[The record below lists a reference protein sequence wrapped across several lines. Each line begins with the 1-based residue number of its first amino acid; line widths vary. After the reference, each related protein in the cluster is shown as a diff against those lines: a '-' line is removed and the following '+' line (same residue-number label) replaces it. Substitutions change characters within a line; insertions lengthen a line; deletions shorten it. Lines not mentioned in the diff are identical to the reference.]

1 MEESGHYY
9 TVYYT
14 SLAVGF
20 SEYVAYRHAVL
31 SQMSDEVTAMDASEL
46 QQAQCLGWKV
56 IDLDNVKRNVNYR
69 TRFLM
74 QNGQHSLVN
83 KDSSEE
89 VRSSKFQQNIT
100 GQMLAKEDA
109 MSLKF
114 GLLLHRLGD
123 TFAHSKMGSE
133 RTMYTVNNSDSCS
146 INVWLD
152 NFGHMIHG
160 HRPDYP
166 FLRKPVFRS
175 YLISLYQALFNK
187 FLEPSS
193 LNYRRENY
201 KPGVKTRQ
209 VSLVSNDF
217 NVMFTKLENRVQE
230 YYNKVMQNE
239 GGRRYS
245 RAYSNVSDE
254 TKAEW
259 FIKEIR
265 SAAKNVLDVDMEPYT
280 PEKDHG
286 MSLKEF
292 LDKHKH
298 LKDLNI
304 NRDSITKTIKE
315 MMPGEADS
323 VPLKNKAPSFHRGYG
338 SPGQY
343 SLRVSP

>member
-1 MEESGHYY
+1 MEEGGHYY

-46 QQAQCLGWKV
+46 QQAQCLGREV
-56 IDLDNVKRNVNYR
+56 VDLDNVKRGVNYR
-69 TRFLM
+69 KRFLM
-74 QNGQHSLVN
+74 QNGQHALVN
-83 KDSSEE
+83 KDSSEK
-89 VRSSKFQQNIT
+89 VRSSEFQQNIT
-100 GQMLAKEDA
+100 RQMLAKEDA

-152 NFGHMIHG
+152 NFGHLIHG
-160 HRPDYP
+160 HSPDYP
-166 FLRKPVFRS
+166 FLRKPVFHS

-209 VSLVSNDF
+209 VSLVVNDF
-217 NVMFTKLENRVQE
+217 NVMFTKLENKVNE
-230 YYNKVMQNE
+230 NYNHIMQNE

-245 RAYSNVSDE
+245 RSYNSVSDE

-265 SAAKNVLDVDMEPYT
+265 SAAKNILEVDMEPYA

-315 MMPGEADS
+315 MMPAEE
-323 VPLKNKAPSFHRGYG
+323 VTLPLKNKAPLLQGRYG
-338 SPGQY
+338 NPGRYPLPISP
-343 SLRVSP
+343 

>member
-46 QQAQCLGWKV
+46 QQAQCLGWRV
-56 IDLDNVKRNVNYR
+56 VDLDNKKRYVNYR
-69 TRFLM
+69 SRFSM
-74 QNGQHSLVN
+74 QNGQHALVN
-83 KDSSEE
+83 KDSSEKI
-89 VRSSKFQQNIT
+89 RSSEFQRNIT
-100 GQMLAKEDA
+100 RQMLEKEDA

-133 RTMYTVNNSDSCS
+133 RTMYTVNNSDSCG

-152 NFGHMIHG
+152 NFGHLIHG
-160 HRPDYP
+160 HSPDYP
-166 FLRKPVFRS
+166 FLRKPLFHS
-175 YLISLYQALFNK
+175 YLVTLYEVLFNK
-187 FLEPSS
+187 FLERSS

-201 KPGVKTRQ
+201 KPGVKTRP
-209 VSLVSNDF
+209 VSLVVNDF
-217 NVMFTKLENRVQE
+217 NVMFTKLDTRVAE
-230 YYNKVMQNE
+230 YFKQATSFE
-239 GGRRYS
+239 AGGRRHS

-265 SAAKNVLDVDMEPYT
+265 NAAENILHVPMEPYA

-286 MSLKEF
+286 MSLKDF
-292 LDKHKH
+292 LDKHKDNKDP
-298 LKDLNI
+298 LKGLNI
-304 NRDSITKTIKE
+304 NRDTINKTIKE
-315 MMPGEADS
+315 MMPEQEPP
-323 VPLKNKAPSFHRGYG
+323 VQLKNKAPSLQGRYGY
-338 SPGQY
+338 P
-343 SLRVSP
+343 